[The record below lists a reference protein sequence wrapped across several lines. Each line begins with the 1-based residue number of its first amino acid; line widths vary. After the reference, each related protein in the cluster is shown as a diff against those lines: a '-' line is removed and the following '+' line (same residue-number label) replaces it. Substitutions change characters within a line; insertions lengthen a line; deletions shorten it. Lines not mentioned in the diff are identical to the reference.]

1 MLRLIQGLEKE
12 GEELPV
18 HDLCASFQE
27 TVSATLFEKALSAA
41 KAYDIKQIA
50 LAGGVAANSEIR
62 RKFFDL
68 ENQGFKIYAPKMKY
82 CTDNASM
89 VGAAAYFLH

>member
-1 MLRLIQGLEKE
+1 MK
-12 GEELPV
+12 
-18 HDLCASFQE
+18 
-27 TVSATLFEKALSAA
+27 KALHIAEEQG
-41 KAYDIKQIA
+41 IKTLA

-68 ENQGFKIYAPKMKY
+68 ENQGYKVYAPPMKY

-89 VGAAAYFLH
+89 VGSAAYFLANTMDDLSQEVFSRVK